1 MYMTVKQAAEK
12 WGLSDRRVR
21 ILCAQGKIPGAFQ
34 EGRGWKIPV
43 DAVKPADGRF
53 KSTESLLDRIDR
65 KKAELDHCRPLTE
78 GEVTRLTE
86 EFIVEYTYNS
96 NAIEGNTLTLRETDL
111 VLRGLTIDQ
120 KPLKDHMEA
129 VGHKEAFEFVREL
142 VQNHVPLSERVIQ
155 QIGLRQV
162 ELIRRRADG
171 TPGAFGFR
179 VNGKAVF
186 CRGANWIP
194 PDAMPGR
201 MTEER
206 LRRLI
211 ADLKEAGM
219 NMVRVWGGGSYESA
233 ESYEDKDMLKGTLV
247 ELAEDGAPKEG
258 GLLLENTLLMPS
270 YMKNDEQKALFAGKK
285 KDEKVV
291 FCPAKAYNNSETEIA
306 ALLKIEK
313 TQIADHSGDFS
324 FEIKEISRYKLADFN
339 QDLYDSVFE
348 KGTVT
353 TEADFRARV
362 KELVAGQYAQD
373 SDYKFLLDVRSAMEK
388 KVGKLAFAD
397 NLLKRIML
405 INSKD
410 KDEKAVDEH
419 YDKNIQELTWHLIK
433 EALVKQ
439 TEVKVGDE
447 DLKSTARDMVKMQ
460 FAQYGMM
467 GMEDDLLDRY
477 AKEMLKKEDTVK
489 NIVDKVAE
497 VKVVEAVKAA
507 VKVTEKEV
515 SLDEF
520 SKLFETK

>member
-1 MYMTVKQAAEK
+1 MNISLQNNDDNVSALLTVKLEKADYEAQYEKALKKYRQQA
-12 WGLSDRRVR
+12 R
-21 ILCAQGKIPGAFQ
+21 IPGFRP
-34 EGRGWKIPV
+34 GMVPMGMIK
-43 DAVKPADGRF
+43 KMFG
-53 KSTESLLDRIDR
+53 KGL
-65 KKAELDHCRPLTE
+65 KAEEVNKVLGEKVYGYIKDNKVAILGEPLPNE
-78 GEVTRLTE
+78 
-86 EFIVEYTYNS
+86 
-96 NAIEGNTLTLRETDL
+96 DKQQP
-111 VLRGLTIDQ
+111 IDFDTQ
-120 KPLKDHMEA
+120 DD
-129 VGHKEAFEFVREL
+129 FEFLFDLALAPEV
-142 VQNHVPLSERVIQ
+142 
-155 QIGLRQV
+155 
-162 ELIRRRADG
+162 
-171 TPGAFGFR
+171 
-179 VNGKAVF
+179 KA
-186 CRGANWIP
+186 
-194 PDAMPGR
+194 
-201 MTEER
+201 
-206 LRRLI
+206 
-211 ADLKEAGM
+211 EAGKDDTIPYYHIEVSDEIANSQIDM
-219 NMVRVWGGGSYESA
+219 YRQRGGSYESA

-247 ELAEDGAPKEG
+247 ELAEDGTPKEG
-258 GLLLENTLLMPS
+258 GILLENTLLMPS
-270 YMKNDEQKALFAGKK
+270 YMKNDEQKALFVGKK

-353 TEADFRARV
+353 TEADFRAKV

-460 FAQYGMM
+460 FAQYGMLNAPD
-467 GMEDDLLDRY
+467 EILDKY
-477 AKEMLKKEDTVK
+477 AGEMLQKQESAERVLNRAVEVKLTLALK
-489 NIVDKVAE
+489 NIV
-497 VKVVEAVKAA
+497 
-507 VKVTEKEV
+507 T
-515 SLDEF
+515 LDEKTVSVDDF
-520 SKLFETK
+520 NKMVQEEA